1 MMNIAVLTSSRADY
15 GIYRPLLFKMQDDND
30 IDLMIF
36 VFGTHLSPYHGNTIN
51 QIVADGFDVTK
62 KIESLVTG
70 DTPAAIAS
78 SMGLTLLK
86 FADVWEKAEQNID
99 LILCLGDRYEM
110 FSAVSASIPYNIPI
124 AHIHGG
130 ETTLG
135 AIDNTFRHAITHMAK
150 YHFVTT
156 ELYADRVKQLINEN
170 KHIYNV
176 GALSLDNI
184 QDVKLLSVS
193 EFKERY
199 DIDLKKPSILMTFHP
214 ETVDNYHTFES
225 IRTIVSVL
233 EDLTQYQM
241 IITLPNADTHN
252 DIIRRELLD
261 FIKNNNNRS
270 HLIET
275 FGTRGYFS
283 CMKHCSFLMGN
294 TSSGII
300 EAASFGKYV
309 IDIGDRQKGRVAND
323 NVFHVP
329 VNREKIL
336 FAVEHVQRLG
346 VYKKGNLYWNG
357 GAADKII
364 SVLKSLK
371 RKESYEDNL
380 LC

>member
-1 MMNIAVLTSSRADY
+1 MINIAVLTSSRADY
-15 GIYRPLLFKMQDDND
+15 GIYRPLLFKIQADDD
-30 IDLMIF
+30 IDMSIL

-51 QIVADGFDVTK
+51 QIIADGFEVTQ
-62 KIESLVTG
+62 KIESLVIG

-110 FSAVSASIPYNIPI
+110 FSAVSASIPFNIPV

-135 AIDNTFRHAITHMAK
+135 AIDNKFRHALTHMAK
-150 YHFVTT
+150 YHFVST
-156 ELYADRVKQLINEN
+156 ELYADRVKQLINDDRY
-170 KHIYNV
+170 IYNV

-199 DIDLKKPSILMTFHP
+199 DIDLNKPSILLTFHP
-214 ETVDNYHTFES
+214 ETVDNHHSLES
-225 IRTIVSVL
+225 IRTVISVL
-233 EDLTQYQM
+233 EVVTQYQV

-261 FIKNNNNRS
+261 FIQNNRNRS

-309 IDIGDRQKGRVAND
+309 IDIGDRQKGRIAND
-323 NVFHVP
+323 NIFHVP
-329 VNREKIL
+329 INHENIL
-336 FAVEHVQRLG
+336 FAVEQVQRLG
-346 VYKKGNLYWNG
+346 GYKKGNLYWNG

-371 RKESYEDNL
+371 KKENYEDNL